1 MLPRDS
7 WAIPAAD
14 AVAHPPD
21 PADLNTRP
29 WVVIWEMTQACDLA
43 CRHCRASALAHRHP
57 GELTTAEGYRLLRQ
71 IAALQPAVLVITG
84 GDPLLRP
91 DLFELAAYAAGLGL
105 DVALTPS
112 GTPNLNEAALERIQA
127 AGVNRIAISLD
138 GATAESHDRFRGVS
152 GSFAITLAA
161 ARTAGRIGLPIQ
173 VNTTATR
180 SNRAELPALRDLLE
194 TLNIAMWS
202 VFCVVPVG
210 RARAEEMLDAAE
222 TEDLFALLYA
232 TAARGRFLVRTTEAP
247 HYRRFLRQRQAETH
261 ATGPAF
267 RWSRRNAPRGIGDG
281 AGLVFISHLGEVF
294 PSGFLPL
301 SAGNV
306 RQQDLG
312 DIYRQSPL
320 FAAIRDRDRL
330 RGKCGDC
337 EFRRICGGS
346 RARAYA
352 MTGDY
357 LASDPACAYQPR
369 AAAVA
374 LSGSPAAVPPG
385 GRSALLG

>member
-7 WAIPAAD
+7 WAVPATSAITQL
-14 AVAHPPD
+14 PD
-21 PADLNTRP
+21 PTDLNTRP

-43 CRHCRASALAHRHP
+43 CRHCRASALARRHP

-71 IAALQPAVLVITG
+71 IAALRPAVLVITG

-112 GTPNLNEAALERIQA
+112 GTPNLNEAALERAKA

-138 GATAESHDRFRGVS
+138 GATAESHDRFRGVP

-161 ARTAGRIGLPIQ
+161 ARAAGRLGLPIQ

-180 SNRAELPALRDLLE
+180 GNRAELPALRDLLE
-194 TLNIAMWS
+194 TLDIAMWS

-210 RARAEEMLDAAE
+210 RARAEEMLDAEE
-222 TEDLFALLYA
+222 TEELFALLYA

-247 HYRRFLRQRQAETH
+247 HYRRYLRQRQAETH

-306 RQQDLG
+306 RDQDLG
-312 DIYRQSPL
+312 DIYRQAPL

-330 RGKCGDC
+330 QGKCGDC

-357 LASDPACAYQPR
+357 LASDPACAYQPQ
-369 AAAVA
+369 AARVA
-374 LSGSPAAVPPG
+374 PPTFRGGVPPA
-385 GRSALLG
+385 GRTVLRG

>member
-1 MLPRDS
+1 MTQL
-7 WAIPAAD
+7 
-14 AVAHPPD
+14 PD
-21 PADLNTRP
+21 PTDLNTRP

-43 CRHCRASALAHRHP
+43 CRHCRASALARRHP

-112 GTPNLNEAALERIQA
+112 GTPNLNEAALERAKA

-138 GATAESHDRFRGVS
+138 GATAESHDRFRGVP
-152 GSFAITLAA
+152 GSFAITLSA
-161 ARTAGRIGLPIQ
+161 ARAAGRLGLPIQ

-180 SNRAELPALRDLLE
+180 GNRAELPALRDLLE
-194 TLNIAMWS
+194 TLDIAMWS

-210 RARAEEMLDAAE
+210 RARAEEMLDAEE
-222 TEDLFALLYA
+222 TEELFALLYA

-247 HYRRFLRQRQAETH
+247 HYRRFLRQRQAEMH

-306 RQQDLG
+306 RDQDLG
-312 DIYRQSPL
+312 DIYRQAPL

-330 RGKCGDC
+330 QGKCGDC

-357 LASDPACAYQPR
+357 LASDPACAYQPQ
-369 AAAVA
+369 AARVA
-374 LSGSPAAVPPG
+374 PPTFRGGVPPA
-385 GRSALLG
+385 GRTVLRG